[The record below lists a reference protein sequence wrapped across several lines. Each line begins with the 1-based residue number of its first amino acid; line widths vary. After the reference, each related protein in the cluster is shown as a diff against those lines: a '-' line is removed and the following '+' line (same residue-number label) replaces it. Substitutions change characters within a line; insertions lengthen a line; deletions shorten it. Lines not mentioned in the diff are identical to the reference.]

1 MCALGRRRTPEGTM
15 ARADAP
21 DLERLHRIFEERNVT
36 RVKLGGF
43 DVDGLLRGK
52 YVSRDKFFAAAHAG
66 LGFCDVVFGWDVAD
80 QLYDNV
86 QVTGWHTGYP
96 DALATIDLSTF
107 RMIPWEPGTA
117 AFLLDFCDREG
128 RPLPVSP
135 RQVLQRVIARAC
147 RENLEARLAAEYEFF
162 FFRENADSL
171 RSKAFAGLV
180 PLSPGMFGYSWVR
193 SSQSRELVHD
203 LQDQLAAFDVEL
215 EGFHT
220 ETGPGVF
227 EAAITVDEASRAADK
242 AALFKT
248 AVKEIA
254 HRHGVIP
261 CFMAKWNEK
270 LPGCSGHIHLSL
282 WRDGKNL
289 FADGAGGMSREMRR
303 ALAGQL
309 ALMGELTALV
319 APTINSY
326 KRLVEGAWAPTTAS
340 WGIENRTTALR
351 AITGGAKTTR
361 IEYRQAGADMN
372 PYLGMAAALGS
383 ALWGLEHELEP
394 PAPVPGNAYR
404 VHGAPPLPRTL
415 AAATARFRE
424 SAAAREILGPEFVE
438 HFARTREWEVR
449 QFERAVTTW
458 ELERYFEAI

>member
-1 MCALGRRRTPEGTM
+1 M
-15 ARADAP
+15 ARADTP
-21 DLERLHRIFEERNVT
+21 DLERLRRIFDERNVSK
-36 RVKLGGF
+36 VKLGAF

-52 YVSRDKFFAAAHAG
+52 YVSRDKFFAAAQGG

-96 DALATIDLSTF
+96 DALATIDLSTC

-128 RPLPVSP
+128 KPLAVSP
-135 RQVLQRVIARAC
+135 RQVMQRVVARAA
-147 RENLEARLAAEYEFF
+147 RADLEARLAAEYEFF
-162 FFRENADSL
+162 FFRESAESL
-171 RSKAFAGLV
+171 RSKAFSGLTT
-180 PLSPGMFGYSWVR
+180 LSPGMFGYSWLR
-193 SSQSRELVHD
+193 ASQSRDLVHE

-227 EAAITVDEASRAADK
+227 EAAIAVDEASRAADK

-282 WRDGKNL
+282 WRGGKNL
-289 FADGAGGMSREMRR
+289 FSDGAGGMSREMRQ

-309 ALMGELTALV
+309 ALMPELTAV
-319 APTINSY
+319 IAPTINSY
-326 KRLVEGAWAPTTAS
+326 KRLVEGAWAPTTAT
-340 WGIENRTTALR
+340 WGVENRTTALR
-351 AITGGAKTTR
+351 AIPGSAKSTR
-361 IEYRQAGADMN
+361 IEYRQAGADIN
-372 PYLGMAAALGS
+372 PYLAMAAAVGS
-383 ALWGLEHELEP
+383 ALWGIEKGLEP
-394 PAPVPGNAYR
+394 PPPVQGNAYHAR
-404 VHGAPPLPRTL
+404 EAPPLPRTL

-424 SAAAREILGPEFVE
+424 SAAAREILGREFVE
-438 HFARTREWEVR
+438 HYARTREWEVR
-449 QFERAVTTW
+449 QFDRAVTTW
-458 ELERYFEAI
+458 ELERYLEAI